1 MKLNNNAQYIWSSV
15 IGNKDQ
21 FTLEARI
28 FHAVTILAFFT
39 ATINMIVNFS
49 LGLTLYAL
57 LVIPLNA
64 ILLFGYYLS
73 KYQNKLNTALII
85 FAIVFNVLCGTTYF
99 ASEGSGS
106 VNLFT
111 FILVIFLLSLL
122 STRKQFLILIPLNI
136 ILVISLFSLEYFYP
150 QLTKSLY
157 LTKQDRLIDVTQT
170 WVEVTTMIALIT
182 FYVKKN
188 YNQEKGL
195 AQSRL
200 VALEEINS
208 TKNKLFSIIAHD
220 LRAPLASIE
229 NYLSLLNKS
238 DLESEEKKSIEQQ
251 LLTST
256 RQTSEMLQ
264 NILYWSKDQ
273 MQGINAQLKP
283 IFIYEALQQTISLQQ
298 TLAKEKNIQLSS
310 SIDKNVKV
318 IADADMLQLICRNLL
333 NNAIKFSSA
342 GGTIKLSC
350 KESDGKC
357 ILSISDNGIGIKNEN
372 VQSIFSLKSQSSYG
386 TQQEKGVGLGLVLV
400 KTYVELQQGKI
411 WFEENVGGG
420 TIFYVSLKLA
430 P

>member
-1 MKLNNNAQYIWSSV
+1 M
-15 IGNKDQ
+15 
-21 FTLEARI
+21 
-28 FHAVTILAFFT
+28 
-39 ATINMIVNFS
+39 
-49 LGLTLYAL
+49 
-57 LVIPLNA
+57 
-64 ILLFGYYLS
+64 
-73 KYQNKLNTALII
+73 
-85 FAIVFNVLCGTTYF
+85 
-99 ASEGSGS
+99 
-106 VNLFT
+106 
-111 FILVIFLLSLL
+111 
-122 STRKQFLILIPLNI
+122 
-136 ILVISLFSLEYFYP
+136 
-150 QLTKSLY
+150 
-157 LTKQDRLIDVTQT
+157 TQT
-170 WVEVTTMIALIT
+170 WVEVTAMIALIT

-188 YNQEKGL
+188 YNQEKDL

-200 VALEEINS
+200 IALEEINS

-238 DLESEEKKSIEQQ
+238 DLKSEEKESIEQQ

-283 IFIYEALQQTISLQQ
+283 ISIYETLAQTISLQQ
-298 TLAKEKNIQLSS
+298 ILAKEKNIQLSS
-310 SIDKNVKV
+310 NIDENLKV

-350 KESDGKC
+350 EQNDGKC

-372 VQSIFSLKSQSSYG
+372 VQSIFSLKSQGSYG

-420 TIFYVSLKLA
+420 TIFYVSLTLA